1 MWGLRRVDTI
11 ALGLIVMLPGV
22 LAALFHDR
30 RLKYGCLAA
39 SFLIALAATLGV
51 FR

>member
-1 MWGLRRVDTI
+1 VDTV

-22 LAALFHDR
+22 LAALFHNR
-30 RLKYGCLAA
+30 CLKYCCLAA
-39 SFLIALAATLGV
+39 SFFIALASTVGW